1 MKKVLPIFVIAI
13 LSILLCCK
21 CGIAQ
26 ENSERF
32 LNWLTQD
39 PVDMVSNVG
48 STDLL
53 TLGAFGVGTSA
64 ISISDAAVSDNF
76 QRNFRHSKLL
86 DFSNKWGDWKI
97 AAPVSAGI
105 FATSLLT
112 NDSKFQD
119 AAFTSLQSILM
130 TNITVNTSKFLFAR
144 ERPVTENN
152 PYNFEFVE
160 RGATSFPS
168 GHTSTAFALFTPWM
182 VYYPGPVTYS
192 LMTIPVG
199 TAIARVAKGKHW
211 LSDVVAG
218 AGIGFAMGYYLSQK
232 HLKFQSNNIQITPS
246 AGMNNVSL
254 TVNFSF

>member
-1 MKKVLPIFVIAI
+1 MKKILPIFAIAL
-13 LSILLCCK
+13 LSILLCCS
-21 CGIAQ
+21 CGLAQ
-26 ENSERF
+26 KNSTRF

-48 STDLL
+48 SKELL
-53 TLGAFGVGTSA
+53 ALGAFGVGTSA
-64 ISISDAAVSDNF
+64 IAISDAAISTNF
-76 QRNFRHSKLL
+76 QRNFRDSRLL

-112 NDSKFQD
+112 NDTKFQD

-144 ERPVTENN
+144 ERPLHEND
-152 PYNFEFVE
+152 PYDFEFVE

-192 LMTIPVG
+192 LMVIPVG
-199 TAIARVAKGKHW
+199 TAVARVAKGKHW

-232 HLKFQSNNIQITPS
+232 HLKIQSDNIKIMPS
-246 AGMNNVSL
+246 ASMNNVSL
-254 TVNFSF
+254 KVNFSF